1 MIYTFA
7 GVRPLPASDTEVSG
21 RITRNHSL
29 VYFPPDATRDF
40 SVLNPVGGKW
50 TTFRRFGEQAADRV
64 LRLLGEKRL
73 RSTENMAIGGG
84 RNFPC
89 PERRASWIRELSAK
103 YQLPESRIDRLVE
116 RYGTRA
122 EPLLRQ
128 IAANDEQPLQHH
140 ADYSDTEL
148 RWLIK
153 EEQVVMLEDLL
164 LRRTAL
170 GISGQLTPP
179 LMAEIAHLMAQ
190 EMGWNDACRQQQ
202 LERTLSRP
210 ARLHGVSGLRLASSS
225 QSAEEMQVV

>member
-1 MIYTFA
+1 M
-7 GVRPLPASDTEVSG
+7 
-21 RITRNHSL
+21 
-29 VYFPPDATRDF
+29 
-40 SVLNPVGGKW
+40 
-50 TTFRRFGEQAADRV
+50 
-64 LRLLGEKRL
+64 
-73 RSTENMAIGGG
+73 
-84 RNFPC
+84 
-89 PERRASWIRELSAK
+89 
-103 YQLPESRIDRLVE
+103 E

-202 LERTLSRP
+202 LERTLSRL